1 MGITRFQPSWNS
13 PESAISLSFIRQN
26 QKEPNFIIFLA
37 SWKKTIKNDQNRTK
51 TMLTIIADLD

>member
-1 MGITRFQPSWNS
+1 LFGGKNIQKKNCSDKTMGITRFQPSWNS

-37 SWKKTIKNDQNRTK
+37 S
-51 TMLTIIADLD
+51 